1 MNDKTLFLIFFS
13 SILCG
18 LGLIFLLIF
27 IGILSSTKK
36 KRQRCTSKALGTI
49 KDLVK
54 RSATTPRYGNY
65 HPVIEYQ
72 LPSGEI
78 MTVESNFG
86 SSPPKYSIGQ
96 EVYIL
101 YDPNKPDY
109 FYIADDNT
117 AKILVTVFGSIGI
130 GMISVGILVTAIV
143 GFLA

>member
-1 MNDKTLFLIFFS
+1 
-13 SILCG
+13 
-18 LGLIFLLIF
+18 
-27 IGILSSTKK
+27 
-36 KRQRCTSKALGTI
+36 
-49 KDLVK
+49 
-54 RSATTPRYGNY
+54 
-65 HPVIEYQ
+65 
-72 LPSGEI
+72 

-86 SSPPKYSIGQ
+86 SRPPKYSIGQ